1 MPAPA
6 YDEANIFARI
16 LRGEVPCHK
25 VYEDD
30 VALAFMDVMPQA
42 DGHVLVLPKSPA
54 RNILDADPE
63 VLGKLI
69 ARVQKIA
76 LAVKQALATDGLTI
90 LQYNEPAGGQTVFHL
105 HFHILPRWKDVELRP
120 HTGTQERPD
129 VLEAFRAKI
138 AAAMTPV

>member
-1 MPAPA
+1 MPASA
-6 YDEANIFARI
+6 YDETNIFARI
-16 LRGEVPCHK
+16 LRGDVPCHK

-30 VALAFMDVMPQA
+30 VSLAFMDVMPQA

-63 VLGKLI
+63 MLGKLI

-76 LAVKQALATDGLTI
+76 LAVKEALAADGLTI

-120 HTGTQERPD
+120 HTGAQERPD